1 MIGLYLLV
9 PTLLSIFLSFLIVR
23 AGAIALMMT
32 GVERERANFQALS
45 AFSRAGFTTREAEMV
60 INNPR
65 RRRIISWLIILGNA
79 GLVAI
84 IVTATSSIA
93 TSRGYQLPVAILV
106 IILGIFVLY
115 LLVNR
120 TGFRRKWESF
130 IENRLIKS
138 RFIQDVTEEL
148 LDLTEGNG
156 IIRVIIDKDSVFIN
170 RSLSEITMPRNEYCI
185 VGIQRGRSWISLP
198 ESQETI
204 NKGDRLLIYGNT
216 NEIKRTFERAG
227 E

>member
-156 IIRVIIDKDSVFIN
+156 IIRVIIDKDSVFID